1 MMTIEEND
9 RRVEVDVI
17 LILLRGVFLSLEA
30 PDWWSALLPS
40 CK

>member
-9 RRVEVDVI
+9 RLVEVDVI

-30 PDWWSALLPS
+30 PA
-40 CK
+40 